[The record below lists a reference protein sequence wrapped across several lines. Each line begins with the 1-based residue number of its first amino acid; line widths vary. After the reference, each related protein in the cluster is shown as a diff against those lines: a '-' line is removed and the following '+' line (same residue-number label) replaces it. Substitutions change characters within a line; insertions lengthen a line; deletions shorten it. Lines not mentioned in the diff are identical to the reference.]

1 MKFPGTYRFP
11 ENPRIVEFPKSSN
24 HPEIPR
30 GKLSGLEIPKVS
42 PLQFLEIYIGIFR
55 PIETPVISITRD
67 PCGLSNL

>member
-30 GKLSGLEIPKVS
+30 GKLTGLEIPKNFQKKFS
-42 PLQFLEIYIGIFR
+42 QELGQSLA
-55 PIETPVISITRD
+55 IS
-67 PCGLSNL
+67 